1 MLTTHALLEHAEVV
15 NLLDN
20 EAVYAICKHNLDVPR
35 PTYSNLNRLI
45 CQVISA
51 MTASIRF
58 DGQLNVDINEFQTNL
73 VPYPRYVHGGRE
85 GGFRSGPCC
94 FLADPDCVF
103 LLVLS
108 GSISCFPASPP

>member
-1 MLTTHALLEHAEVV
+1 MKESVFPDVIFVPRAPISSVLTTHALLEHAEVV

-58 DGQLNVDINEFQTNL
+58 DGQLNDDINEFQTNL
-73 VPYPRYVHGGRE
+73 VPYPRYVH
-85 GGFRSGPCC
+85 
-94 FLADPDCVF
+94 DCQGTTWVVR
-103 LLVLS
+103 LQRL
-108 GSISCFPASPP
+108 P

>member
-1 MLTTHALLEHAEVV
+1 MKESVFPDAIFVSRALISSVLTTHALLEHAEVV

-73 VPYPRYVHGGRE
+73 VPYPRYAHVGQGTTWVMRLP
-85 GGFRSGPCC
+85 RLP
-94 FLADPDCVF
+94 
-103 LLVLS
+103 
-108 GSISCFPASPP
+108 